1 MDEGRANGRSKLMKY
16 ILLISFLSIPQ
27 FSQANEFMRLFKN
40 SKPIIAAIMVERL
53 DNKSYDKAEQWLL
66 DQARIA
72 TTGSMDGL
80 LIEYRGGGILSRE
93 IPEWELKM
101 MADLTKK
108 VITSYPNLVIGVEIL
123 WHFPG
128 ATLKLAKLSQA
139 SFVRIDFFS
148 DEVIADEL
156 TVPIDPEGLI
166 KYKKDLNAETV
177 ALLTDIQVKY
187 SKMIDPKVSLST
199 SATRA
204 QKLGSNGVI
213 VSGSKSGSSPD
224 TKRIATAR
232 KGVRSIPVVIGSGF
246 SLENAPNILPLV
258 DAVIVGTSISQ
269 KTGGP
274 LLPEKVSALMTY
286 VQDFRKNKSYKKD
299 L

>member
-1 MDEGRANGRSKLMKY
+1 MNAMIKN
-16 ILLISFLSIPQ
+16 LLLLVFFAFPTLSEAQ
-27 FSQANEFMRLFKN
+27 EFMRLFKN

-53 DNKSYDKAEQWLL
+53 DKKSYEKNEKWLL

-72 TTGSMDGL
+72 TEGKMDGL

-93 IPEWELKM
+93 IPQWELQM
-101 MADLTKK
+101 MSDLTRE
-108 VITSYPNLVIGVEIL
+108 VIATYPKLVIGVEIL

-128 ATLKLAKLSQA
+128 ATLKLAKMSQA

-156 TVPIDPEGLI
+156 NVPLDPEGLI
-166 KYKKDLNAETV
+166 QYRKLIAAENI

-187 SKMIDPKVSLST
+187 SKMVDPKISM
-199 SATRA
+199 SASASRA
-204 QKLGSNGVI
+204 QRLGSNGVI

-246 SLENAPNILPLV
+246 ALDNASELLPLV
-258 DAVIVGTSISQ
+258 DAVIVGTSISE

-274 LLPEKVSALMTY
+274 LLPEKVAALMTY